1 MSDLNGYAVSAFAAY
16 KVNNKSKMNNKFPK
30 KQKIKT
36 PFANCE
42 TVDISTPLP
51 SIHNKK
57 KNRKQKQTKSLS
69 DISPK
74 SKISKLVAQQ
84 TKALLTQPEVNSEEE
99 FAIKKD
105 KKRKTS
111 SSSSTTSVTNKKQ
124 KKRKINFDSKEEV
137 ELANHTETKSDPA
150 NSSDKGK
157 DVFKWIIDPVP
168 IDQFFKYVI
177 HYQNRYQKV

>member
-16 KVNNKSKMNNKFPK
+16 KVNNKSQPNQKFTR
-30 KQKIKT
+30 KQNTKT
-36 PFANCE
+36 PFANCKA
-42 TVDISTPLP
+42 VDISTPLP
-51 SIHNKK
+51 SKPNKK
-57 KNRKQKQTKSLS
+57 KNRKKKPTKSLS
-69 DISPK
+69 SSSPK

-99 FAIKKD
+99 FAIKKN

-137 ELANHTETKSDPA
+137 ELTNDTETKSDPA
-150 NSSDKGK
+150 DSSDKGK

-168 IDQFFKYVI
+168 IDQFFK
-177 HYQNRYQKV
+177 